1 MNALAKAPSRVAD
14 KAGGMRRTF
23 TALALLGALFAAL
36 PGAPAHA
43 AKKKTAKVSTVKLVS
58 PMRVKVGRTITIRG
72 TRFSTNRRRNTVI
85 FRSPGKRTA
94 FAKPRRA
101 GPRKL
106 VLRVPAS
113 VERLLTNR
121 DAKGVGSPT
130 RFRIRV
136 LVRRKFGK
144 YSKRRNSPLIL
155 TSLRSGA
162 PATCGNGSDFDGDLL
177 PNSVE
182 AAIKTD
188 PCNKDTD
195 GDGVED
201 GFEQESARDLNQR
214 ALPYPGKRP
223 FPNALDASDAGHDY
237 DGDGLANRDEF
248 RAWAHAPANPP
259 PSALQFYSGDLAAP
273 AFGGSYSDVPRF
285 GGHTLPLNYSDG
297 DQSSVDAS
305 SGTPEYKSHLD
316 LDPDGQ
322 LTDDERDADGDGLS
336 NHDELYKLMR
346 VAFYPGG
353 EECGYEYTPAL
364 PRTFLEPDYLEWD
377 TDGDGVWD
385 GNDDQDNDDVSNVD
399 ETQSPYMTQ
408 MHSRWAAC
416 GEGKP
421 SPLPIDRARDG
432 SATLRHP
439 YNPCLPYRSRTCNR
453 YIPAG

>member
-1 MNALAKAPSRVAD
+1 MRAFAQATCRPVD
-14 KAGGMRRTF
+14 IAGGMRRTL
-23 TALALLGALFAAL
+23 TAVALLGALFAAL
-36 PGAPAHA
+36 PGTPAHA
-43 AKKKTAKVSTVKLVS
+43 QQARAVKASAIKLVS

-72 TRFSTNRRRNTVI
+72 ARFSSTRRRNTII

-101 GPRKL
+101 SRSKL
-106 VLRVPAS
+106 VVRVPAS
-113 VERLLTNR
+113 VERLLTNS
-121 DAKGVGSPT
+121 DAKGLGSPT
-130 RFRIRV
+130 RFRLRV
-136 LVRRKFGK
+136 LVRRKYGTL
-144 YSKRRNSPLIL
+144 SKRRNSPVVV
-155 TSLRSGA
+155 TSLRGGA
-162 PATCGNGSDFDGDLL
+162 PATCGDGSDYDGDLL

-188 PCNKDTD
+188 PCSKDTD

-223 FPNALDASDAGHDY
+223 FPNALDAGDAGHDY
-237 DGDGLANRDEF
+237 DGDGLAGRDEF

-259 PSALQFYSGDLAAP
+259 PSALQFYTGNLRAP

-285 GGHTLPLNYSDG
+285 GGHSLPLNYSDG
-297 DQSSVDAS
+297 NQATVDAS

-316 LDPDGQ
+316 LDGDGR

-346 VAFYPGG
+346 VSFYPAG

-364 PRTFLEPDYLEWD
+364 PRTFLEPDYLDWD
-377 TDGDGVWD
+377 SDGDGVWD

-399 ETQSPYMTQ
+399 EILPPYSTCNDV
-408 MHSRWAAC
+408 A
-416 GEGKP
+416 
-421 SPLPIDRARDG
+421 PLPVDRSRDG
-432 SATLRHP
+432 NPSLRHP
-439 YNPCLPYRSRTCNR
+439 YNPCLPYDSRSCNR
-453 YIPAG
+453 YIPR